1 MLISGQTRL
10 TGILG
15 GVEQVK
21 LSLSPAIHN
30 AAFKDLQMDW
40 VYLPFGA
47 APEDLEPA
55 IRGLAYAGVR
65 GMNVTMP
72 HKVPAMAVMDE
83 LAPSAQGIGALNTI
97 EVRNGRLIG
106 HNTDGDGLIR
116 FLEWDVGV
124 SLPSANALVIG
135 TGGSARAAIAALGAA
150 GVAHLCVLGRN
161 AGRAEEL
168 RLVAG
173 GVDFDA
179 ADLKDDATRRV
190 GQAGV
195 IINATPV
202 GQVNEP
208 PVIPTDAISPGAV
221 LVDLVYRPPVTPLIQ
236 AARNRGAIAHSGVG
250 MLLHQAAISF
260 EIWTG
265 VEAPIDAMSAAALWE
280 LAKTAGAAHQRD

>member
-15 GVEQVK
+15 GTEQVK

-40 VYLPFGA
+40 VYLPFGCE
-47 APEDLEPA
+47 PEDLEAA
-55 IRGLAYAGVR
+55 IRGLAAAGVR

-72 HKVPAMAVMDE
+72 HKVPSMAVMDE
-83 LAPSAQGIGALNTI
+83 IMPSAQGIGALNTI
-97 EVRNGRLIG
+97 EVRDGRLIG

-116 FLEWDVGV
+116 FLDWDVGV
-124 SLPSANALVIG
+124 NLQESRALVIG
-135 TGGSARAAIAALGAA
+135 TGGSARAAVAALGAA
-150 GVAHLCVLGRN
+150 GVAHLCVLARD

-168 RLVAG
+168 KAVAG
-173 GVDFDA
+173 NVPFET
-179 ADLKDDATRRV
+179 ADLKDDPAHWV
-190 GQAGV
+190 AQADV

-202 GQVNEP
+202 GQGNEP
-208 PVIPTDAISPGAV
+208 AVIPTGSIPRSAV
-221 LVDLVYRPPVTPLIQ
+221 LVDLVYRPPVTLLIQ
-236 AARNRGAIAHSGVG
+236 AARDRGAIAHSGLG

-265 VEAPIDAMSAAALWE
+265 VEAPIEAMSAAGLWE
-280 LAKTAGAAHQRD
+280 LAKTADATH

>member
-15 GVEQVK
+15 GTEQVK

-40 VYLPFGA
+40 VYLPFGP
-47 APEDLEPA
+47 APEDLQTA
-55 IRGLAYAGVR
+55 IRGLAAAGVR

-72 HKVPAMAVMDE
+72 HKLPAMAVMDE
-83 LAPSAQGIGALNTI
+83 ISPSAQGIGALNTI
-97 EVRNGRLIG
+97 EVQDGRLIG
-106 HNTDGDGLIR
+106 HNTDGEGLIR

-124 SLPSANALVIG
+124 SLPSAHALVIG
-135 TGGSARAAIAALGAA
+135 TGGSARAAIAGLGAA
-150 GVAHLCVLGRN
+150 GVAHLCVLARDPVR
-161 AGRAEEL
+161 AGEL
-168 RLVAG
+168 RPVAG
-173 GVDFDA
+173 GVSFEA
-179 ADLKDDATRRV
+179 ADLNDDPARWV
-190 GQAGV
+190 SQAGV

-202 GQVNEP
+202 GQANEP
-208 PVIPTDAISPGAV
+208 PVIPTDAISPDAV

-236 AARNRGAIAHSGVG
+236 AARKRGAIAHSGLG

-265 VEAPIDAMSAAALWE
+265 AEAPMEAMSAAALWE
-280 LAKTAGAAHQRD
+280 LARTAGTTH

>member
-15 GVEQVK
+15 GTEQVK

-40 VYLPFGA
+40 VYLPFGP
-47 APEDLEPA
+47 APENLEPA
-55 IRGLAYAGVR
+55 IRGLAASGVR

-72 HKVPAMAVMDE
+72 HKLPAMAVMDE
-83 LAPSAQGIGALNTI
+83 IAPSAQGIGALNTI
-97 EVRNGRLIG
+97 EVRDGRLIG

-124 SLPSANALVIG
+124 SLAPANAVVIG

-150 GVAHLCVLGRN
+150 GVSHLCVLARDP
-161 AGRAEEL
+161 ARAEEL
-168 RLVAG
+168 RAVAG
-173 GVDFDA
+173 GVSFEA
-179 ADLKDDATRRV
+179 ADLNDDPARWV
-190 GQAGV
+190 EKAGV

-202 GQVNEP
+202 GQANEP
-208 PVIPTDAISPGAV
+208 PVIPAEAISRDSV

-236 AARNRGAIAHSGVG
+236 AARKRGAIAHSGLG

-265 VEAPIDAMSAAALWE
+265 AEAPMEAMSAAALWE
-280 LAKTAGAAHQRD
+280 LARTAGAAH

>member
-15 GVEQVK
+15 GTEQVK

-40 VYLPFGA
+40 VYLPFGCE
-47 APEDLEPA
+47 PEDLEAA
-55 IRGLAYAGVR
+55 IRGLAAAGVR

-83 LAPSAQGIGALNTI
+83 IMPSAQGIGALNTI
-97 EVRNGRLIG
+97 EVRDGRLIG

-116 FLEWDVGV
+116 FLDWDVGV
-124 SLPSANALVIG
+124 NLQESRALVIG
-135 TGGSARAAIAALGAA
+135 TGGSARAAVAALGAA
-150 GVAHLCVLGRN
+150 GVAHLCVLARD

-168 RLVAG
+168 KAVAG
-173 GVDFDA
+173 NVPFET
-179 ADLKDDATRRV
+179 ADLKDDPAHWV
-190 GQAGV
+190 AQADV

-202 GQVNEP
+202 GQGNEP
-208 PVIPTDAISPGAV
+208 AVIPTGSIPRSAV
-221 LVDLVYRPPVTPLIQ
+221 LVDLVYRPPVTLLIQ
-236 AARNRGAIAHSGVG
+236 AARDRGAIAHSGLG

-265 VEAPIDAMSAAALWE
+265 VEAPIEAMSAAGLWE
-280 LAKTAGAAHQRD
+280 LAKTADATH

>member
-15 GVEQVK
+15 GTEQVK

-40 VYLPFGA
+40 VYLPFGCE
-47 APEDLEPA
+47 PEDLEAA
-55 IRGLAYAGVR
+55 IRGLAAAGVR

-83 LAPSAQGIGALNTI
+83 IMPSAQGIGALNTI
-97 EVRNGRLIG
+97 EVRDGRLIG

-116 FLEWDVGV
+116 FLDWDVGV
-124 SLPSANALVIG
+124 NLQESRALVIG
-135 TGGSARAAIAALGAA
+135 TGGSARAAVAALGAA
-150 GVAHLCVLGRN
+150 GVAHLCVLARD

-168 RLVAG
+168 KAVAG
-173 GVDFDA
+173 NVPFEA
-179 ADLKDDATRRV
+179 ADLKDDPAHWV
-190 GQAGV
+190 AQADV

-202 GQVNEP
+202 GQGNEP
-208 PVIPTDAISPGAV
+208 AVIPTGSIPRSAV
-221 LVDLVYRPPVTPLIQ
+221 LVDLVYRPPVTLLIQ
-236 AARNRGAIAHSGVG
+236 AARDRGAIAHSGLG

-265 VEAPIDAMSAAALWE
+265 VEAPIEAMSAAGLWE
-280 LAKTAGAAHQRD
+280 LAKTADATH

>member
-1 MLISGQTRL
+1 MLISGRTQL

-40 VYLPFGA
+40 AYLPFGCE
-47 APEDLEPA
+47 PEDLQVS
-55 IRGLAYAGVR
+55 IRGLAAAGVR

-72 HKVPAMAVMDE
+72 HKLPAMAAMDE
-83 LAPSAQGIGALNTI
+83 IAPSARSIGALNTI
-97 EVRNGRLIG
+97 QVQNGRLIG

-116 FLEWDVGV
+116 FLDWDLGV
-124 SLPSANALVIG
+124 VLKDARAVVIG
-135 TGGSARAAIAALGAA
+135 TGGSARAAVAALGSA
-150 GVAHLCVLGRN
+150 GVAHLCVLARDIGK
-161 AGRAEEL
+161 AEDL
-168 RLVAG
+168 RGVAG
-173 GVDFDA
+173 NVTFEA
-179 ADLKDDATRRV
+179 AALSDDPAHWV
-190 GQAGV
+190 GRAGV

-202 GQVNEP
+202 GQANEP
-208 PVIPTDAISPGAV
+208 PVIPTDAIAPTSV

-236 AARNRGAIAHSGVG
+236 AARDRGAIAHSGLG

-265 VEAPIDAMSAAALWE
+265 TAPPMDAMSAAGLWE
-280 LAKTAGAAHQRD
+280 LAKTADATHH